1 MKTVKQILDKKGH
14 EIHSVTPD
22 STVYEALQKM
32 AQQGIGALIVL
43 DGEELAGIVSE
54 RDYARKIVL
63 LGQRSADTPV
73 KEIMTK
79 NVICVSSDH
88 GVEASMSIM
97 SDKRVRHLVVR
108 DDDRITGVISIGD
121 VVKAII
127 DDQQFTIEQLKTY
140 ISGRG

>member
-1 MKTVKQILDKKGH
+1 MKTVKQILDKKGYA
-14 EIHSVTPD
+14 IHSVTPA

-32 AQQGIGALIVL
+32 AREGIGALIVL

-73 KEIMTK
+73 KDIMTK

-88 GVEASMSIM
+88 RVEASMSIM
-97 SDKRVRHLVVR
+97 TEKRVRHLVVR

-127 DDQQFTIEQLKTY
+127 EDQKFTIEQLKTY